1 MEVFKKDVGWGFYT
15 VPKAMPAEL
24 AREVGKVFTT
34 AAENMLKEIQ
44 KSAPIRTGAFF
55 KSLKTKSKCEQGK
68 DGKWTIYSM
77 VGVDKNMTSED
88 EHNNLIVPY
97 NYYHL
102 IEFGFTQRDGMWH
115 KPITNFGAVKDK
127 YFEIVLAEMEKIKQK
142 LK

>member
-1 MEVFKKDVGWGFYT
+1 MELKKDSGWGFKK
-15 VPKAMPAEL
+15 VPKEMPAEL
-24 AREVGKVFTT
+24 AREIGKVFTN

-44 KSAPIRTGAFF
+44 KSVPVRTGAFL

-102 IEFGFTQRDGMWH
+102 LEFGFTQRDEMWH
-115 KPITNFGAVKDK
+115 KPMTNFGTVKDK
-127 YFEIVLAEMEKIKQK
+127 YFKLVSEEMGKIKEK